1 MSEINLEIFNKHV
14 ATQYDTLLRLTKYI
28 LEVQG
33 TESKRLDFTAA
44 AQTLGVDWKTIKRAC
59 DKLAKANVIIYEGD
73 GLRLSDG
80 IAKEAV

>member
-1 MSEINLEIFNKHV
+1 MFKVNLAIFNKRLT
-14 ATQYDTLLRLTKYI
+14 TQYDTLLRLTKYI

-33 TESKRLDFTAA
+33 TESRRLDFTAA
-44 AQTLGVDWKTIKRAC
+44 AQALGVDWKTVKRSC

-73 GLRLSDG
+73 GLRLSEG